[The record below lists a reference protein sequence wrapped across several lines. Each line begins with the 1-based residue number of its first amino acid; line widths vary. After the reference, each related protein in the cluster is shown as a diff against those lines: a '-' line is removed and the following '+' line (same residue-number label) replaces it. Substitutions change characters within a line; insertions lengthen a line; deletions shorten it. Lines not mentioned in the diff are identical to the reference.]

1 MKDECLLTQNEIF
14 DLRDISISYGNNFN
28 CFNKICS
35 NFDNFKGSDTI
46 KLELNYYKTLLE
58 YQEEKFMKIILLG
71 FKSFNNEFKY
81 NYKLEDFKYELY
93 KLDNLIKYIRYF
105 TNLYKFNYKISNNCI
120 LKLSYRIQLINIKV
134 IEIENSLIKS
144 EDFELNDWNQIEN
157 YFQ

>member
-1 MKDECLLTQNEIF
+1 MKDKCLLTQNEIF

-35 NFDNFKGSDTI
+35 NFDNFKESDTI

-81 NYKLEDFKYELY
+81 RLEIFCDFKSG
-93 KLDNLIKYIRYF
+93 F
-105 TNLYKFNYKISNNCI
+105 
-120 LKLSYRIQLINIKV
+120 
-134 IEIENSLIKS
+134 
-144 EDFELNDWNQIEN
+144 
-157 YFQ
+157 